1 MEDEVFEQEQKKP
14 TLKELFLDY
23 KDKRVGPIQRK
34 FNAIYVIV
42 TLLAYFYYLFY
53 GITHIVKYGLEDSV
67 SILLLIAIIIYTLI
81 LVICAIMSS
90 SIKTAKKRIK
100 KSMKVFKFF
109 KRSITIISSV
119 VAVVA
124 LISTLQ
130 AENTSGW
137 VIFVSIFSL
146 FINMIKI
153 SFALF
158 TMTLS
163 AGTSALKFGAKK
175 TMKYI
180 KKNYPKKKSAPAI
193 DTDADIIDSNE

>member
-53 GITHIVKYGLEDSV
+53 GITHIVKYGLEDPV

-137 VIFVSIFSL
+137 AIFVSIFSL

-163 AGTSALKFGAKK
+163 AGTSALKFGAKQTIK
-175 TMKYI
+175 HVKKKYA
-180 KKNYPKKKSAPAI
+180 NKKSAPAI
-193 DTDADIIDSNE
+193 KTDAEVIDSKK